1 MLLCYGRE
9 IDSEWFAM
17 TIGAVSGGT
26 PKAVDRQWQIEFPH
40 LERPLVLDDMNR
52 ATAAHGVYLM

>member
-1 MLLCYGRE
+1 
-9 IDSEWFAM
+9 M

-40 LERPLVLDDMNR
+40 LERPLVLDDMNL
-52 ATAAHGVYLM
+52 ATAAHGVYLMSIYNSMFLENKT